1 MEVIAYKSR
10 FTQYYLCPFC
20 ILTAILTML
29 CFSARIYIWMIV
41 MAILF
46 ILCVALSIFWF
57 IQPHELIKLN
67 GDTLE
72 INCRK
77 GIKHV
82 TLTDITSVDFYINKQ
97 YPLFKRGSLYLITKN
112 ERIRVD
118 NVAKINEVV
127 LRIKELTTIANYTEK
142 Q

>member
-10 FTQYYLCPFC
+10 FAQYYLCPFC

-77 GIKHV
+77 GIKYV
-82 TLTDITSVDFYINKQ
+82 PLTDITSVDFYTNKQ
-97 YPLFKRGSLYLITKN
+97 YPLFKRGSLYLITKK

-127 LRIKELTTIANYTEK
+127 LRIKELTTIANYTVK

>member
-77 GIKHV
+77 GIKYV
-82 TLTDITSVDFYINKQ
+82 PLTDITSVDFYTNKQ

>member
-1 MEVIAYKSR
+1 
-10 FTQYYLCPFC
+10 
-20 ILTAILTML
+20 
-29 CFSARIYIWMIV
+29 

-77 GIKHV
+77 GIKYV
-82 TLTDITSVDFYINKQ
+82 PLTDITSVDFYTNKR

-127 LRIKELTTIANYTEK
+127 LRIKELTTIANYTVK

>member
-10 FTQYYLCPFC
+10 FAQYYLCPFC

-29 CFSARIYIWMIV
+29 CFSARIHIWMIV

-72 INCRK
+72 INSRK
-77 GIKHV
+77 GIKYV
-82 TLTDITSVDFYINKQ
+82 PLTDITSVDFYTNKQ

-127 LRIKELTTIANYTEK
+127 LRIKELTTIANYTVK

>member
-10 FTQYYLCPFC
+10 FAQYYLCPFC

-77 GIKHV
+77 GIKYV
-82 TLTDITSVDFYINKQ
+82 PLTDITSVDFYTNKH

-112 ERIRVD
+112 ERIRID

>member
-10 FTQYYLCPFC
+10 FAQYYLCPFC

-77 GIKHV
+77 GIKYV
-82 TLTDITSVDFYINKQ
+82 PLTDITSVDFYTNKQ
-97 YPLFKRGSLYLITKN
+97 YPLFKRGSLYLITKK

>member
-57 IQPHELIKLN
+57 IQPHELIKPN

-77 GIKHV
+77 GIKYV
-82 TLTDITSVDFYINKQ
+82 PLTDITSVDFYANKQ
-97 YPLFKRGSLYLITKN
+97 YTLFKRGSLYLITKN

>member
-67 GDTLE
+67 GETLE

-77 GIKHV
+77 GIKYV
-82 TLTDITSVDFYINKQ
+82 PLTDITSVDFYTNKQ
-97 YPLFKRGSLYLITKN
+97 YTLFKRGSLYLITKK

-127 LRIKELTTIANYTEK
+127 LRIKELTTIANYTVK

>member
-10 FTQYYLCPFC
+10 FAQYYLCPFC

-77 GIKHV
+77 GIKYV
-82 TLTDITSVDFYINKQ
+82 PLTDITSVDFYTNKQ

-127 LRIKELTTIANYTEK
+127 LRIKELTTIANYTVK

>member
-10 FTQYYLCPFC
+10 FAQYYLCPFC

-41 MAILF
+41 MTILF

-77 GIKHV
+77 GIKYV
-82 TLTDITSVDFYINKQ
+82 PLTDITSVDFYTNKQ

>member
-10 FTQYYLCPFC
+10 FAQYYLCPFC

-77 GIKHV
+77 GIKYV
-82 TLTDITSVDFYINKQ
+82 PLTDITSVDFYTNQQ

>member
-10 FTQYYLCPFC
+10 FAQYYLCPFC

-46 ILCVALSIFWF
+46 ILCVALSVFWF

-77 GIKHV
+77 GIKYV
-82 TLTDITSVDFYINKQ
+82 PLTDITSVDFYTNKQ

-127 LRIKELTTIANYTEK
+127 LRIKELTTIANYTVK

>member
-10 FTQYYLCPFC
+10 FAQYYLCPFC

-77 GIKHV
+77 GIKYV
-82 TLTDITSVDFYINKQ
+82 PLTDITSVDFYTNDH
-97 YPLFKRGSLYLITKN
+97 YSLLKRGSLYLTTKDG
-112 ERIRVD
+112 RIKIH
-118 NVAKINEVV
+118 NIEKINNVV
-127 LRIKELTTIANYTEK
+127 LRIKELTTIANYAEK

>member
-10 FTQYYLCPFC
+10 FAQYYLCPFC

-29 CFSARIYIWMIV
+29 FFSARIYIWMIV

-77 GIKHV
+77 GIKYV
-82 TLTDITSVDFYINKQ
+82 PLTDITSVDFYTNKQ
-97 YPLFKRGSLYLITKN
+97 YPLFKRGSLYLITKK

>member
-10 FTQYYLCPFC
+10 FAQYYLCPFC

-57 IQPHELIKLN
+57 IQPHELIKFN

-77 GIKHV
+77 GIKYV
-82 TLTDITSVDFYINKQ
+82 PLTDITSVDFYTNKR

-127 LRIKELTTIANYTEK
+127 LRIKELTTIANYTVK

>member
-77 GIKHV
+77 GIKYV
-82 TLTDITSVDFYINKQ
+82 PLTDITSVDFYINKQ

>member
-10 FTQYYLCPFC
+10 FAQYYLCPFC

-77 GIKHV
+77 GIKYV
-82 TLTDITSVDFYINKQ
+82 PLTDITSVDFYTNKR

-127 LRIKELTTIANYTEK
+127 LRIKELTTIANYTVK

>member
-77 GIKHV
+77 EIKYV
-82 TLTDITSVDFYINKQ
+82 PLTDITSVDFYINKQ
-97 YPLFKRGSLYLITKN
+97 YPLFKRGSLYLITKK

-118 NVAKINEVV
+118 NVARINEVV

>member
-10 FTQYYLCPFC
+10 FAQYYLCPFC

-77 GIKHV
+77 GIKYV
-82 TLTDITSVDFYINKQ
+82 PLTDITSVDFYTNKQ

>member
-46 ILCVALSIFWF
+46 VLCVALSIFWF

-77 GIKHV
+77 GIKYV
-82 TLTDITSVDFYINKQ
+82 PLTDITSVDFYTNKQ